1 MSFKHK
7 FSFEEKLNITTEY
20 LNGKIGFR
28 ESCRIYSISQQSLK
42 DWIRLYN
49 TFGTEGLKTGNKCTH
64 YSDELKGMA
73 LDDYFNSRLTFPQIL
88 TKYKIRS
95 STQLRRWIKKYNSH
109 EELKS
114 SGIGGAIIMTK
125 GRSTTY
131 DERISIV
138 EDCIRNEHNYA
149 ITAEKHNVSYQQVY
163 MWVHK
168 YEKNGVEALQDR
180 RGRTKPIEEMAELE
194 KLRYENRL
202 LKAEKQYQQ
211 MEIDFLKKLE
221 EIERGRY

>member
-7 FSFEEKLNITTEY
+7 FSFEEKLKITTEY
-20 LNGKIGFR
+20 LNRKIGFR
-28 ESCRIYSISQQSLK
+28 ESCRVYSISQQSLK
-42 DWIRLYN
+42 NWIRLYN
-49 TFGTEGLKTGNKCTH
+49 TFGTYGLATGNTCTH
-64 YSDELKGMA
+64 YSAELKRMA

-95 STQLRRWIKKYNSH
+95 STQLQRWIKKYNSH

-114 SGIGGAIIMTK
+114 SGTGGSTFMIK

-131 DERISIV
+131 SERISIV
-138 EDCIRNEHNYA
+138 EDCIGNEHNYA
-149 ITAEKHNVSYQQVY
+149 ITAEKYKVSYQQVY

-168 YEKNGVEALQDR
+168 YEENGIEALQDR
-180 RGRTKPIEEMAELE
+180 RGRTKPKEEMTELE

-202 LKAEKQYQQ
+202 LKAEKQHQQ

-221 EIERGRY
+221 EIERRRY